1 MALPI
6 LVYTETGSALL
17 TSTVVALES
26 APYLVFGLLAGAL
39 ADRMPR
45 RSSMVAADVISAV
58 VLGTVPAAWLAGALT
73 MAHVL
78 LAATLA
84 GTTFVWFDSASW
96 GALPRLV
103 GKQRLPEANGI
114 VWSSA
119 IVVSIAVP
127 GITGLV
133 VSVTDPVLILAVDA
147 GSYLISAGVILT
159 QLAALRG
166 SSRDRGDQRRRRV
179 SGHGR

>member
-1 MALPI
+1 VALPI

-58 VLGTVPAAWLAGALT
+58 VLGTVP
-73 MAHVL
+73 
-78 LAATLA
+78 
-84 GTTFVWFDSASW
+84 
-96 GALPRLV
+96 
-103 GKQRLPEANGI
+103 
-114 VWSSA
+114 
-119 IVVSIAVP
+119 
-127 GITGLV
+127 
-133 VSVTDPVLILAVDA
+133 DPVLILAVDA

-159 QLAALRG
+159 QLAASEAPLATAVTSAG
-166 SSRDRGDQRRRRV
+166 AE
-179 SGHGR
+179 